1 MIKIQEADFSY
12 DMILQGL
19 KQSENGA
26 IVIFIGIVRGH
37 NEGYSTERLEIQ
49 VYEEMALNQLQKIH
63 DEATQQF
70 DVHQINVI
78 HRVGILNVSENI
90 VGIAVGAGHRD
101 EAFNA
106 CRYVLE
112 ELKKRVPLW
121 KKEHTTD
128 GQYWVEGQ
136 TFE

>member
-1 MIKIQEADFSY
+1 MIKIQEADFSI
-12 DMILQGL
+12 DIILQGL

-26 IVIFIGIVRGH
+26 IVIFTGIVRGH

-63 DEATQQF
+63 DETIQQF

-136 TFE
+136 TND